1 MRQLNHCRW
10 LNPKNKTDPPA
21 SGLCQTVLAP
31 QHNKVF
37 PHIPE
42 TTSDPVLSP
51 LPRKVTQKIIP
62 DNIYDGGHVRSWVTE
77 QEHESTVWETVA
89 LTTCLFLFF
98 CSSSQIFFTPGYL
111 IAQPRKFN
119 EPLTIIPMPEEQ
131 PAARRRW
138 VLRRTYLGQ
147 ADLVVQGIVRGLAL
161 P

>member
-1 MRQLNHCRW
+1 M
-10 LNPKNKTDPPA
+10 DPPA

-51 LPRKVTQKIIP
+51 LPRKVTQQIIP

-98 CSSSQIFFTPGYL
+98 
-111 IAQPRKFN
+111 
-119 EPLTIIPMPEEQ
+119 
-131 PAARRRW
+131 
-138 VLRRTYLGQ
+138 
-147 ADLVVQGIVRGLAL
+147 AL
-161 P
+161 PHKYSLHLDIWLPNLGNSKNL